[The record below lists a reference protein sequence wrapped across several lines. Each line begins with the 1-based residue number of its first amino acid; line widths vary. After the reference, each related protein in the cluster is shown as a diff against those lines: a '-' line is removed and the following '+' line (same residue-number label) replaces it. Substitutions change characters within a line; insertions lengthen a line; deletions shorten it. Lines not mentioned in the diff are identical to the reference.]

1 MWSDWRENDFE
12 KVLHLTPF
20 WNSEMA
26 FGSLCNPSGCE
37 RDMTS
42 FADKMYKSKFIL
54 FSDPLYQDSTF
65 SLTTLNA
72 EAKTNLPL
80 YILDVTIETST
91 QLYKR

>member
-1 MWSDWRENDFE
+1 
-12 KVLHLTPF
+12 
-20 WNSEMA
+20 MA

-80 YILDVTIETST
+80 YILDVIIETST
-91 QLYKR
+91 QLHKRRIALSTGAWRLVVPC